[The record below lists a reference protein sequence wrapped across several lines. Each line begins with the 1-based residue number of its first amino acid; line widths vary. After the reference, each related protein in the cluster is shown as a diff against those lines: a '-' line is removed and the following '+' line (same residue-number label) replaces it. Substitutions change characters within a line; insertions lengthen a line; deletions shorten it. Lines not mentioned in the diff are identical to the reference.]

1 MGIFRIVFVLLVFS
15 FLLSF
20 TPAFADDELIIHG
33 LVSQGF
39 LKSSENNYMSYSEDG
54 TSEFHETIINF
65 QKQMDDKTR
74 LGVQFISKDLGQ
86 EGNHQVKIDWAYGDY
101 RFNDRWGLRLGRVKV
116 PFGLYNKYRDID
128 MLRTPVMLPAT
139 VYMEDYRQY
148 ITAFNGGVV
157 YANLPAG
164 KGDFELEFAYG
175 TSDMDPD
182 SGIVKDIFLRYNAA
196 YAANID
202 RGIIGKLGALGVPA
216 AAATAAVTKAGHFG
230 DPERDG
236 NGKAGYAAKL
246 LWNTP
251 VEGLR
256 LSGTRTFVNL
266 NMNETM
272 TMQSIT
278 QTGLP
283 APVPATLLNAYQADV
298 DIRYRFWVDIGSF
311 EYNVNKF
318 TFAGEFMAAH
328 GKQNITQTNNSL
340 NTNPAPG
347 IPNSFT
353 SVAQTSQGTYL
364 QGVYRHNS
372 RHEWSLYRGEFFFD
386 RNNKNWMTW
395 QKDTCASFKYNINPN
410 WSVKLEHHWMD
421 GVALVQKNLN
431 PNGLDRKWNLIA
443 FKTTYNF

>member
-1 MGIFRIVFVLLVFS
+1 
-15 FLLSF
+15 
-20 TPAFADDELIIHG
+20 
-33 LVSQGF
+33 
-39 LKSSENNYMSYSEDG
+39 
-54 TSEFHETIINF
+54 
-65 QKQMDDKTR
+65 
-74 LGVQFISKDLGQ
+74 
-86 EGNHQVKIDWAYGDY
+86 
-101 RFNDRWGLRLGRVKV
+101 
-116 PFGLYNKYRDID
+116 
-128 MLRTPVMLPAT
+128 MLPAT

-148 ITAFNGGVV
+148 ITAFNGGAV

-266 NMNETM
+266 NMDETM
-272 TMQSIT
+272 MIQPIT

-283 APVPATLLNAYQADV
+283 APIPATLLNAYQANV

-318 TFAGEFMAAH
+318 TFAGEF
-328 GKQNITQTNNSL
+328 I
-340 NTNPAPG
+340 
-347 IPNSFT
+347 T

-364 QGVYRHNS
+364 QAVYRHNS